1 MIENNKDIKKKFI
14 SEDLGTRNYYGY
26 RTDLVL
32 SKLMLSLLTFL
43 AVFIFAND
51 MIFSALIAVEVFFI
65 YTLIN
70 KYGIEK
76 KNRNGKEKLLSRM
89 KKEHFKD
96 RVDEMN
102 TDAFE
107 MLVGFLFEKKGCKG
121 IVKKGRRMFLAEK
134 DGIIECIKIYK
145 LYDNM
150 ELEKTDIRSLVVFMR
165 QNSIRTAHIVS
176 TAPLSEQASEFL
188 EKYKGKI
195 NTEIIGMD
203 ELFNMAEESGIL
215 PGNKHFYNKI
225 SESKYMKKKKVH
237 LKKNVFDNKK
247 TFMYIASAIFFYVT
261 STLMPGNYLAKYVS
275 LYFILLTCISCF
287 YFLWVRY
294 ISSSLKN

>member
-32 SKLMLSLLTFL
+32 SKIMLSLLTFL
-43 AVFIFAND
+43 AVFIFIED
-51 MIFSALIAVEVFFI
+51 MIFSALIASEVFFI

-70 KYGIEK
+70 KYGVEK

-89 KKEHFKD
+89 KKEHFKA

-134 DGIIECIKIYK
+134 DGIIECIKVYK

-165 QNSIRTAHIVS
+165 QNSIRTVHIVS

-203 ELFNMAEESGIL
+203 ELFQMAEESGIL
-215 PGNKHFYNKI
+215 PGNKYFYNKI
-225 SESKYMKKKKVH
+225 SEGKYIKKKKVH
-237 LKKNVFDNKK
+237 LRKNVFNNKK
-247 TFMYIASAIFFYVT
+247 TFMYVASAIFFYVT
-261 STLMPGNYLAKYVS
+261 STLMPGNHLAKYVS
-275 LYFILLTCISCF
+275 FYFILLTCISCF

>member
-1 MIENNKDIKKKFI
+1 MIENNKNVKKKFI

-32 SKLMLSLLTFL
+32 SKIMLSLLTFL
-43 AVFIFAND
+43 AVFIFTDD
-51 MIFSALIAVEVFFI
+51 MMFSALIAAEIFFV

-70 KYGIEK
+70 KYGVEK
-76 KNRNGKEKLLSRM
+76 KKRNGKEKLISRM
-89 KKEHFKD
+89 KREHFKD
-96 RVDEMN
+96 RIDEMN
-102 TDAFE
+102 TDTFE
-107 MLVGFLFEKKGCKG
+107 MLVGFLFEKKGCRG
-121 IVKKGRRMFLAEK
+121 IVKKGKRMFLAER

-176 TAPLSEQASEFL
+176 TAPLSKEASEFL
-188 EKYKGKI
+188 EKYKEKI
-195 NTEIIGMD
+195 NTEIIGME
-203 ELFNMAEESGIL
+203 ELFHMAEESGIL
-215 PGNKHFYNKI
+215 PGNKYFYNRI
-225 SESKYMKKKKVH
+225 NEGKYIKKKKVH

-247 TFMYIASAIFFYVT
+247 TFVYVASAIFFYAT

-275 LYFILLTCISCF
+275 LYFILLTCISCL
-287 YFLWVRY
+287 YFLWGRY
-294 ISSSLKN
+294 VSSSLKN